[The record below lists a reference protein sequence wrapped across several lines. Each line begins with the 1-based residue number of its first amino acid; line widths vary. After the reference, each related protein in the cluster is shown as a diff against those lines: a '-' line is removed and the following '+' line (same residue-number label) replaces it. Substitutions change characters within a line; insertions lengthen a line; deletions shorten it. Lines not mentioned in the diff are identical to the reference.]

1 MHENESTKTTN
12 PSLPSPHVGLSD
24 LGDDLTRLLERLQH
38 LRRLLPPLADVLAL
52 GEEALDL
59 IRLVEAGHKLALEV
73 VLHEVHGALG
83 AVEAGGGKRAAVG
96 LPVRKNVKTGHDQ
109 DATLVRIPVLQYDV
123 SLVPGRVVLVGGDLP
138 AVEHEQGRAH
148 VKNSGKTKLAMSGRL
163 LTWFVLL

>member
-73 VLHEVHGALG
+73 VLHEVHHE
-83 AVEAGGGKRAAVG
+83 V
-96 LPVRKNVKTGHDQ
+96 HDS
-109 DATLVRIPVLQYDV
+109 LQII
-123 SLVPGRVVLVGGDLP
+123 
-138 AVEHEQGRAH
+138 QGII
-148 VKNSGKTKLAMSGRL
+148 KKP
-163 LTWFVLL
+163 